1 MNIPRPRLNLVELA
15 MWAALVAA
23 LAYSVGRYPTE
34 NRLRPYLS
42 QGAAELKV
50 LEQRY
55 GPSHDS
61 QGGEEWIVRDFFGD
75 QRNGVFVEVGANHY
89 QRDSNTYYLET
100 RLGWSGLAIE
110 PQTKFA
116 GEYRAYRPKT
126 TFIPLF
132 VSDTPNTQ
140 STL

>member
-1 MNIPRPRLNLVELA
+1 

-75 QRNGVFVEVGANHY
+75 QRNGVFVEVGANHPKK
-89 QRDSNTYYLET
+89 DSQSFHLEEA
-100 RLGWSGLAIE
+100 GWQGILVEPLPELASELRRVRRARVFEAEQTQVVFRVSGKL
-110 PQTKFA
+110 
-116 GEYRAYRPKT
+116 
-126 TFIPLF
+126 
-132 VSDTPNTQ
+132 
-140 STL
+140 